1 MTSVQA
7 VTLLAS
13 LADLQDIGHYLL
25 QASGVLSGLLLV
37 LIFAITWK
45 G

>member
-1 MTSVQA
+1 MTSAQVD
-7 VTLLAS
+7 TLLAA

-25 QASGVLSGLLLV
+25 QSSGVLAGLLLV